1 MKIDVS
7 KLEKDRFVD
16 SLIKNNK
23 DNFNIKNNHICKVDS
38 YIERIIL
45 DVRSHILINNYV
57 RGRDNLNHTFKIEN
71 VGFEII

>member
-23 DNFNIKNNHICKVDS
+23 DNFNKKNNHIC
-38 YIERIIL
+38 II
-45 DVRSHILINNYV
+45 
-57 RGRDNLNHTFKIEN
+57 F
-71 VGFEII
+71 

>member
-23 DNFNIKNNHICKVDS
+23 DNFNIKNNHICT
-38 YIERIIL
+38 I
-45 DVRSHILINNYV
+45 
-57 RGRDNLNHTFKIEN
+57 F
-71 VGFEII
+71 